1 MRRVEGA
8 TGTDPEAWSAGL
20 HRMWLAAQDAQDITD
35 MARHV
40 YSLML
45 AERGVVAVA
54 GSRWDGRGLRYVR
67 RLTADGGASA
77 ATTTPRP
84 GSVLTVP
91 ARLPAGGGKDAG
103 NRAPVHLYEH
113 DLTADDEGFAPEAA
127 LLAEA
132 GAHRALE
139 ARFSLGGDDWAAFSL
154 GLGGPEEADP
164 FLPTRLLQLSEVLV
178 AGNRRV
184 LEHRAAERRRVE
196 EAFLAE
202 ASLQMDASLDAR
214 ETLERV
220 ARLAVPAV
228 AEACVVHLCRPGDLL
243 SPVAT
248 VHVAAAV
255 QPWLRG
261 VAADDPWLDGALRA
275 AAGLPHGTLLTGG
288 ALGASAFGPHG
299 DGPGRA
305 VRAVSIS
312 PLRARGKLL
321 GTLTFVYH
329 RPERE
334 IVDLRVLDDLAGRA
348 ALAIDT
354 TTAYEQRRRNT
365 EQLQRHLLPGTLPDW
380 PGVGLTAAYEVA
392 DDSLEVG
399 GDFYDAVVR
408 RDGALALFVGDVCGR
423 GAEAAAL
430 AGLARHTLRVLL
442 EDKAPP
448 GEALSRLNGVLTG
461 QQAARFVTAFVGVL
475 TPAGD
480 GYTVEA
486 ASAGHPRP
494 LIRRADGRVEEV
506 RASGMLL
513 GVVPDAL
520 YEPGR
525 TVLGPGDALVMFTDG
540 LSEARSA
547 DGTMFED
554 VLPQAVRESCGD
566 GSDAAGLIARATA
579 FRAVGDDDTA
589 VLVARVAQ
597 ERVAEQQVAEERV
610 EDAR

>member
-8 TGTDPEAWSAGL
+8 TGTGPESWSAGL
-20 HRMWLAAQDAQDITD
+20 HRMWLAAQDAEDITD

-40 YSLML
+40 YALML
-45 AERGVVAVA
+45 AEQSVVAVS
-54 GSRWDGRGLRYVR
+54 GSRWDGRDLRYVR
-67 RLTADGGASA
+67 RLTADGGESA

-84 GSVLTVP
+84 GTVRTVP
-91 ARLPAGGGKDAG
+91 ARPPAEDGEGAGG
-103 NRAPVHLYEH
+103 RAPVRLYEH
-113 DLTADDEGFAPEAA
+113 DLAVDGEGFAPEAA

-132 GAHRALE
+132 GAGWALE

-154 GLGGPEEADP
+154 GLRRRQDAGPS
-164 FLPTRLLQLSEVLV
+164 LPTRLLQLSEVLV

-202 ASLQMDASLDAR
+202 ASLQMDASLDER
-214 ETLERV
+214 ETLERI

-228 AEACVVHLCRPGDLL
+228 AEACVVHLCRPGGRL

-248 VHVAAAV
+248 VHVAGSM
-255 QPWLRG
+255 QPWLRA
-261 VAADDPWLDGALRA
+261 VAADDPWLDGVLRD
-275 AAGLPHGTLLTGG
+275 AAGRPHGTLIAGES
-288 ALGASAFGPHG
+288 LGASAFGPG
-299 DGPGRA
+299 SEGPGRA
-305 VRAVSIS
+305 VRVVSIS

-334 IVDLRVLDDLAGRA
+334 IVDLRVLDDLARRA

-354 TTAYEQRRRNT
+354 TTAYEQRRSNA
-365 EQLQRHLLPGTLPDW
+365 EQLQRHLLPGTLPEW
-380 PGVGLTAAYEVA
+380 PGAELSAAYEVA

-408 RDGALALFVGDVCGR
+408 RDGGLALFVGDVCGR

-442 EDKAPP
+442 EDKVPP
-448 GEALSRLNGVLTG
+448 GEALRRLNTVLTD
-461 QQAARFVTAFVGVL
+461 QRTARFVTAFVAVL
-475 TPAGD
+475 TPDGD
-480 GYTVEA
+480 GHTVEA

-494 LIRRADGRVEEV
+494 LIRRADGRVDELG
-506 RASGMLL
+506 ASGLLL

-520 YEPGR
+520 YEPG
-525 TVLGPGDALVMFTDG
+525 TALLGPGDALVMFTDG

-554 VLPQAVRESCGD
+554 ILPEAVRECCRD
-566 GSDAAGLIARATA
+566 GSGAAGLIARAAA
-579 FRAVGDDDTA
+579 FRALGDDDTA
-589 VLVARVAQ
+589 VLVARVTG
-597 ERVAEQQVAEERV
+597 ERV
-610 EDAR
+610 EDAP

>member
-1 MRRVEGA
+1 MGRVEGA
-8 TGTDPEAWSAGL
+8 TGVDPENWSAGL
-20 HRMWLAAQDAQDITD
+20 HRMWQAAQDAEDVTD
-35 MARHV
+35 MARHI
-40 YSLML
+40 YALML
-45 AERGVVAVA
+45 AERAVVAVT
-54 GSRWDGRGLRYVR
+54 GSRWDGRDLRYVR
-67 RLTADGGASA
+67 RLAADGAATA

-84 GSVLTVP
+84 GSVRTVSSRPP
-91 ARLPAGGGKDAG
+91 AEDGEGAGG
-103 NRAPVHLYEH
+103 RAPVRLYEH
-113 DLTADDEGFAPEAA
+113 DLTAADADFAPEAA

-132 GAHRALE
+132 GARWALE
-139 ARFSLGGDDWAAFSL
+139 ARFSLGGGDWASFSL
-154 GLGGPEEADP
+154 GLSRRQDAGPS
-164 FLPTRLLQLSEVLV
+164 LPTRLLQVSEVLV

-202 ASLQMDASLDAR
+202 ASLQMDATLDAP
-214 ETLERV
+214 ETLERI

-228 AEACVVHLCRPGDLL
+228 AEACVVHLRRPGGGL

-261 VAADDPWLDGALRA
+261 VAADDPWLDEALRA
-275 AAGLPHGTLLTGG
+275 AAERPHGTLIAGESLE
-288 ALGASAFGPHG
+288 ASVFGPHG
-299 DGPGRA
+299 EGPGRN

-365 EQLQRHLLPGTLPDW
+365 EQLQRHLLPDALPDW
-380 PGVGLTAAYEVA
+380 PGAELTAAYEVA

-430 AGLARHTLRVLL
+430 TGLARHTLRVLL
-442 EDKAPP
+442 EDKVPP
-448 GEALSRLNGVLTG
+448 GEALRRLNSVLTA
-461 QQAARFVTAFVGVL
+461 QRQSARFVTAFVGVL
-475 TPAGD
+475 VPDGD
-480 GYTVEA
+480 GYAVEA

-494 LIRRADGRVEEV
+494 LIRRADGRIDEV
-506 RASGMLL
+506 RASGLLL

-525 TVLGPGDALVMFTDG
+525 AVLEPGDALVMFTDG
-540 LSEARSA
+540 LTEARSA
-547 DGTMFED
+547 DGTMFESM
-554 VLPQAVRESCGD
+554 LPEAVRECCRD
-566 GSDAAGLIARATA
+566 GSGAAGLIARAAA
-579 FRAVGDDDTA
+579 FRALGDDDTA
-589 VLVARVAQ
+589 VLIARVT
-597 ERVAEQQVAEERV
+597 EERV